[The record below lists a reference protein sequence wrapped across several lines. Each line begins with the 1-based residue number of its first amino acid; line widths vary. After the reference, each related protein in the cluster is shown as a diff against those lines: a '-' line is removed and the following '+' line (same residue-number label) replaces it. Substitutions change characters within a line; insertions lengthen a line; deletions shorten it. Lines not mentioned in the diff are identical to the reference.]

1 MESMGQQRVC
11 PIDSYTLVLQML
23 ERRICLLVG
32 DALSGAVMSAA
43 TWLATLSVDPSW
55 LMPAAIHS
63 RSA

>member
-1 MESMGQQRVC
+1 
-11 PIDSYTLVLQML
+11 ML
-23 ERRICLLVG
+23 ERHIRLLVG

-43 TWLATLSVDPSW
+43 TWLATLSVDPFW